1 MNVTITIRQK
11 PKRITVSSSVPGVVV
26 TCPRPLNVSVSLT
39 RDGAKGKSAFE
50 LWLVDNPDGTREQYD
65 DYYRGAEGKSAKQV
79 WLDDHP
85 GSTDAD
91 YYDWARGARNWGELE
106 GDLQEQ
112 QDLMDAFDH
121 KLNAALV
128 GSANGVAPLGT
139 DAKIP
144 TAFFPDEILGNVR
157 FRGTYNGMVVSSAYA
172 TFNGLPLPN
181 PTATNAGV
189 YFIVTVP
196 FSKDGNDYSTGDWIL
211 SIGALAGWSKVDNSD
226 SVTSV
231 FGRIGNIVALESD
244 YQAFY
249 VRLTQVYNN
258 PIWIGSL
265 AKSKVG
271 LGNVDNTADVDKP
284 VSNPQKAYID
294 AADAAIQT
302 AFKRSY
308 IAQTAPYQSAL
319 SLGQRRIFNE
329 RPNGQLNLQ
338 PGFYQ
343 MILTATLS
351 TLNNNTLI
359 LGFSGT
365 ATASDVDLIVE
376 CCKNGDNHP
385 QWQSTTFTDFSARTI
400 HTSSASAVARM
411 VVSGTFRITAA
422 GSVQPTIGAQLAIQ
436 PTTDIGSVFIAQ
448 RLGGV
453 TESYSDNAS

>member
-112 QDLMDAFDH
+112 QDLMDAFDQ
-121 KLNAALV
+121 KLNVALV
-128 GSANGVAPLGT
+128 GSANGVAPLGA

-157 FRGTYNGMVVSSAYA
+157 FRGTYNGVVVSSAYA
-172 TFNGLPLPN
+172 TFNSLPLPN

-284 VSNPQKAYID
+284 VSNPQKTYID
-294 AADAAIQT
+294 AGDASLKP
-302 AFKRSY
+302 FY
-308 IAQTAPYQSAL
+308 LAQTADYQSAAAI
-319 SLGQRRIFNE
+319 GQRRMFNAT
-329 RPNGQLNLQ
+329 PNGQLNL
-338 PGFYQ
+338 PVGLYQ
-343 MILTATLS
+343 LTLVATLA
-351 TLNNNTLI
+351 TLNNNTLN
-359 LGFSGT
+359 LGFSGS
-365 ATASDVDLIVE
+365 AVIADVRLVSE
-376 CCKNGDNHP
+376 CCKGADNSP
-385 QWQSTTFTDFSARTI
+385 AWQTVMFTDFSTKTI
-400 HTSSASAVARM
+400 HTSNVNTMARLI
-411 VVSGTFRITAA
+411 VSGSFRVTTA
-422 GSVQPTIGAQLAIQ
+422 GSVQPTIGGNLNLA
-436 PTTDIGSVFIAQ
+436 PTTEIGSVFIAHP
-448 RLGGV
+448 LGGV
-453 TESYSDNAS
+453 GDNHSSDAN